1 MTRRVALRYLRKST
15 VTLAA
20 AIDLHSDAGSFF
32 RTAFDLKVSA
42 METGDLVA
50 QGEAE
55 AGAALFAGAGFIYH
69 IERLCDPGDLVR
81 GDADPFILYKD
92 PGDCPDQADRGTWRA
107 GLAGVVD

>member
-1 MTRRVALRYLRKST
+1 MTS
-15 VTLAA
+15 AA
-20 AIDLHSDAGSFF
+20 EIDLHSDAGSFF
-32 RTAFDLKVSA
+32 RTAFDLQASA
-42 METGDLVA
+42 VETGNLVA

-92 PGDCPDQADRGTWRA
+92 PGACPDQADRGTGRA

>member
-15 VTLAA
+15 VTSDA

-32 RTAFDLKVSA
+32 RTAFDLQASA
-42 METGDLVA
+42 VETGNLVA

-92 PGDCPDQADRGTWRA
+92 PGVCPDHADQGTGRA
-107 GLAGVVD
+107 GLAGIVD